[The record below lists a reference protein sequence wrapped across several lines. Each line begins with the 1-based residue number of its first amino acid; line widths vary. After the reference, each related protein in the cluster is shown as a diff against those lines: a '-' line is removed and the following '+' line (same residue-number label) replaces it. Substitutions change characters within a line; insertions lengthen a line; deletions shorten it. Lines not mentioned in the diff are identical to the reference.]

1 MMTERAAENLAAT
14 RYQLAL
20 EQVKGQDPAAAAN
33 FILANIPALYPP
45 QIPKK
50 PPS

>member
-1 MMTERAAENLAAT
+1 MMTERAAENLAVA

-20 EQVKGQDPAAAAN
+20 AQVKGKDPAEAAE

-50 PPS
+50 PAS